1 MGPEAGHVEA
11 SNFAKGIVTTAM
23 SVAGKVVEQL
33 QFAENGKGG
42 GGAEGLLEFGQGGIL
57 WRRRCLRSVWGSKET
72 VRIML

>member
-42 GGAEGLLEFGQGGIL
+42 GGAEGLLEFGQGGDFMAQKVFAERL
-57 WRRRCLRSVWGSKET
+57 GSKET
-72 VRIML
+72 VRMML